1 MLKLINNEYIFILN
15 LHFRYKLNLVFLSIL
30 VFKVSIMRNILGA
43 IGFLIFLVGLSFKIM
58 HWPFA
63 SFLFIGGT
71 LFTIVYF
78 LLPKKRKS
86 LNNEILDTIEMPIE
100 DDEIPKSRK
109 IGDVLRNTGIMLIIT
124 SMFINTNNHPYS
136 ITILWGGVLVSSL
149 GIFILYKP

>member
-86 LNNEILDTIEMPIE
+86 INNEILDTIEMPIE
-100 DDEIPKSRK
+100 DDEIPKFRK
-109 IGDVLRNTGIMLIIT
+109 IGDLLRNTGIVLIII
-124 SMFINTNNHPYS
+124 SMFLNSNNYSYS
-136 ITILWGGVLVSSL
+136 ITILWGGVLVSSI
-149 GIFILYKP
+149 GVFILYKP